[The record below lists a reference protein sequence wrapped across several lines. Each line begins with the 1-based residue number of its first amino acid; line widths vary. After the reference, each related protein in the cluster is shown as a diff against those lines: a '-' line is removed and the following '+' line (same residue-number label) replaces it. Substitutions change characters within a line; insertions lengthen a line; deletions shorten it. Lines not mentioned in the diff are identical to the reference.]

1 MCTTTHPI
9 IKINNIGPCLMFVT
23 YFIPGKYTHKLF
35 YPCTLNPVN
44 YMIIGQ
50 RFIYKIAPTREML
63 LNGEFLPNNSAFPLV
78 VFFYELSLVPA
89 PMAPVL
95 LG

>member
-1 MCTTTHPI
+1 
-9 IKINNIGPCLMFVT
+9 
-23 YFIPGKYTHKLF
+23 
-35 YPCTLNPVN
+35 
-44 YMIIGQ
+44 MIIGQ

-95 LG
+95 